1 MRGSRRLPLT
11 PLQAATLDVP
21 PSGSNPTH
29 EQQYDEDY
37 QDDAD
42 DTDAAMTEA
51 VAVAAEA
58 ATEAAKQENNEYDDE
73 YKTDRHELSPA
84 AAPNLTFSLFTL
96 RM

>member
-37 QDDAD
+37 QDDAVSGMILSNEED
-42 DTDAAMTEA
+42 Q
-51 VAVAAEA
+51 VGS
-58 ATEAAKQENNEYDDE
+58 QE
-73 YKTDRHELSPA
+73 P
-84 AAPNLTFSLFTL
+84 
-96 RM
+96 